1 MTPIFRLHDSPDGS
15 SAVTLLRSVA
25 PIQWFSGAAEVIVA
39 CLFVT
44 CTFVTVAQPVF
55 DNGAC
60 QLMLPLF
67 AVAALVL
74 EALCIVRDVRG
85 VPSPRE
91 WSRSLT
97 IVTCSF
103 VALLVWAA
111 VSIPFHEH
119 LIYDDSMGVTR
130 DLPLYALVMPLAEA
144 TVTLLVAIFACR
156 MIAVGNLEGALW
168 RLSMLMAIANPID
181 LVREYVEGNTTGW
194 RVATR
199 LGGAAICHV
208 LLILALAVAVDA
220 VIRHRHR
227 ILSSVAAVSHL
238 ACLAASGSRAGT
250 ISLALF
256 VIGLVFFGRS
266 YRTRS
271 RKQRTV
277 IAMLGLLA
285 AGVAIWLVSTVRSG
299 SLVDPARARTWA
311 LAGRVVVDSPSH
323 FLVGTGYGTIW
334 PWFAVESTFMPESSH
349 GMRRTL
355 YGYSLPHA
363 HSLIVQV
370 VGELGVIGL
379 ALILVCLGTVI
390 AVCVK
395 GIRGGYPLLSLG
407 VLATMPA
414 FLMDTYLIKNF
425 PVALFW
431 WIFTLALCRLV
442 TTGDVDV
449 EGDSGYREEKYA

>member
-181 LVREYVEGNTTGW
+181 L
-194 RVATR
+194 
-199 LGGAAICHV
+199 
-208 LLILALAVAVDA
+208 
-220 VIRHRHR
+220 
-227 ILSSVAAVSHL
+227 
-238 ACLAASGSRAGT
+238 
-250 ISLALF
+250 F
-256 VIGLVFFGRS
+256 
-266 YRTRS
+266 
-271 RKQRTV
+271 
-277 IAMLGLLA
+277 
-285 AGVAIWLVSTVRSG
+285 VSTSKAIPPDG
-299 SLVDPARARTWA
+299 GLPP
-311 LAGRVVVDSPSH
+311 DSVGPPSVTS
-323 FLVGTGYGTIW
+323 FSSW
-334 PWFAVESTFMPESSH
+334 PW
-349 GMRRTL
+349 
-355 YGYSLPHA
+355 
-363 HSLIVQV
+363 
-370 VGELGVIGL
+370 
-379 ALILVCLGTVI
+379 
-390 AVCVK
+390 
-395 GIRGGYPLLSLG
+395 PLLW
-407 VLATMPA
+407 TP
-414 FLMDTYLIKNF
+414 
-425 PVALFW
+425 
-431 WIFTLALCRLV
+431 
-442 TTGDVDV
+442 
-449 EGDSGYREEKYA
+449 

>member
-1 MTPIFRLHDSPDGS
+1 M
-15 SAVTLLRSVA
+15 RSVA

-156 MIAVGNLEGALW
+156 MIAVGNLEG
-168 RLSMLMAIANPID
+168 
-181 LVREYVEGNTTGW
+181 
-194 RVATR
+194 
-199 LGGAAICHV
+199 
-208 LLILALAVAVDA
+208 
-220 VIRHRHR
+220 
-227 ILSSVAAVSHL
+227 
-238 ACLAASGSRAGT
+238 
-250 ISLALF
+250 
-256 VIGLVFFGRS
+256 
-266 YRTRS
+266 
-271 RKQRTV
+271 
-277 IAMLGLLA
+277 
-285 AGVAIWLVSTVRSG
+285 
-299 SLVDPARARTWA
+299 
-311 LAGRVVVDSPSH
+311 
-323 FLVGTGYGTIW
+323 
-334 PWFAVESTFMPESSH
+334 
-349 GMRRTL
+349 
-355 YGYSLPHA
+355 
-363 HSLIVQV
+363 
-370 VGELGVIGL
+370 
-379 ALILVCLGTVI
+379 
-390 AVCVK
+390 
-395 GIRGGYPLLSLG
+395 
-407 VLATMPA
+407 
-414 FLMDTYLIKNF
+414 
-425 PVALFW
+425 
-431 WIFTLALCRLV
+431 
-442 TTGDVDV
+442 
-449 EGDSGYREEKYA
+449 